1 MKKRKLGATDLEVT
15 PIGLGCW
22 QFSKG
27 QGMVGK
33 FWPVL
38 ADEAIVEIVRAALQS
53 GINWFDTA
61 EVYGNGASEKA
72 LSHALRLISNE
83 TTLENNDSK
92 SKTHESVSVDKAL
105 IASKWWPLLRVA
117 SSIGKSFPE
126 RLKCLQMDTIDLHQ
140 IHHPLSLSSVRAQM
154 KEMAALYHAGKI
166 RAIGVSNFNEQQMR
180 KAHQVLKEYDIPLA
194 SNQVKYSMLD
204 RRIEKNGV
212 IDAARE
218 LQVSIIAYSPLE
230 QGLLTGKFHHDPTLR
245 LKLTGTRR
253 LSPAFGEKNRLRTEP
268 LINELERMGK
278 QYEASPA
285 QVALNWLTH
294 YHGKTVVAIPGASKV
309 EHVIDQAQAMKF
321 ELTPDEL
328 KNLSEFSFTMGK

>member
-1 MKKRKLGATDLEVT
+1 MNKRRLGTTDLEVT

-38 ADEAIVEIVRAALQS
+38 ADEAIVNIVEAALQAE
-53 GINWFDTA
+53 INWFDTA

-72 LSHALRLISNE
+72 LSHALRLNNE
-83 TTLENNDSK
+83 AIDD
-92 SKTHESVSVDKAL
+92 VV

-117 SSIGKSFPE
+117 SSIGKSFPI

-140 IHHPLSLSSVRAQM
+140 IHQPFSVSSIRAQM
-154 KEMAALYHAGKI
+154 KEMAALYQAGKI
-166 RAIGVSNFNEQQMR
+166 RAIGVSNFNEKQMR

-194 SNQVKYSMLD
+194 SNQVKYSLLD

-212 IDAARE
+212 LDAAKE
-218 LQVSIIAYSPLE
+218 LQISIIAYSPLE
-230 QGLLTGKFHHDPTLR
+230 QGLLTGKFHKDPTLR
-245 LKLTGTRR
+245 LKLTGARR
-253 LSPAFGEKNRLRTEP
+253 LSPAFGEKNALRTKP
-268 LINELERMGK
+268 LIEELMHIG
-278 QYEASPA
+278 QHYEASPA
-285 QVALNWLTH
+285 QIALNWLIH
-294 YHGKTVVAIPGASKV
+294 FHGKTVVAIPGASKV

-321 ELTPDEL
+321 ELTRDEL
-328 KNLSEFSFTMGK
+328 EKLSELSLSIGR